1 MLKRRILFIEDHED
15 TRELVT
21 FVLEASGYSVTSAT
35 TVAAALRLAPVD
47 QFDLYLIDN
56 WLPDGEGVELCERI
70 REFDRTTPILFYSA
84 AALDSD
90 KLNAIRAGAQGYL
103 AKPCP
108 QSDLLRAIARLIA
121 HAEGR
126 SRDEIHD
133 LVA

>member
-1 MLKRRILFIEDHED
+1 MLQRRILFIEDHQD

-21 FVLEASGYSVTSAT
+21 FVLEASGYSVTSET
-35 TVAAALRLAPVD
+35 TVAAALRLAKTAR
-47 QFDLYLIDN
+47 FDLYLMDN

-70 REFDRTTPILFYSA
+70 REFDGTTPVLFYSG

-90 KLNAIRAGAQGYL
+90 KLTAIRAGAQGYL

-108 QSDLLRAIARLIA
+108 HSDLLRAVERLIA
-121 HAEGR
+121 QAKGR
-126 SRDEIHD
+126 ERDEIHD

>member
-21 FVLEASGYSVTSAT
+21 FVLEASGYSVTSET
-35 TVAAALRLAPVD
+35 TVAAALRLAAVD
-47 QFDLYLIDN
+47 QFDLYLMDN

-70 REFDRTTPILFYSA
+70 RKFDRTTPVLFYSGA
-84 AALDSD
+84 TLDAD
-90 KLNAIRAGAQGYL
+90 KVNEIRAGAQGYL

-108 QSDLLRAIARLIA
+108 HSDLLRAIERLIA
-121 HAEGR
+121 HADGR
-126 SRDEIHD
+126 ARDEIHD